1 MTQKGEVKP
10 EYKTIR
16 ISASSYYKLVE
27 LTGIMNI
34 VSGLNISMTTMSDL
48 LIVATH
54 NNWYPE
60 YLKIIND
67 PKKLETT
74 RAKTKDDIK
83 KIMDIV
89 KNVKI
94 TL

>member
-1 MTQKGEVKP
+1 MIEPEEIKP

-16 ISASSYYKLVE
+16 VSASSYYKLVE

-34 VSGLNISMTTMSDL
+34 VSGLNISMTTMADW
-48 LIVATH
+48 IIIATH
-54 NNWYPE
+54 TNWFPQ
-60 YLKIIND
+60 YLQIVND
-67 PKKLETT
+67 PKKLKKT
-74 RAKTKDDIK
+74 RAEVQDNVK
-83 KIMDIV
+83 KILDIV